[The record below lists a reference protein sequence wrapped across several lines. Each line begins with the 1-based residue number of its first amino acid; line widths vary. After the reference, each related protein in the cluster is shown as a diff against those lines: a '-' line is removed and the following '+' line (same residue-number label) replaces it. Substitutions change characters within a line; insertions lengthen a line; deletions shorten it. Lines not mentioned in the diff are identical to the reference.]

1 MSETLRV
8 LFDACCP
15 APLKAHFKRHIV
27 STAQDEEWEGLE
39 NGDLY
44 ATGIEA
50 GFDAFITADTDFA
63 KPHLFPK
70 HPIPVFLLRA
80 TPSAV
85 TKTLAPLVPLVEDI
99 ISEGAGP
106 RLYILD
112 NHDGDILASSSLED
126 SKIKRS
132 EARRKRPGDARPA

>member
-1 MSETLRV
+1 M

-15 APLKAHFKRHIV
+15 APLKVHFKRHIV
-27 STAQDEEWEGLE
+27 STAQDEEWEDLE

-50 GFDAFITADTDFA
+50 GFDAFVTTDTDFA

-80 TPSAV
+80 TPSTV
-85 TKTLAPLVPLVEDI
+85 TKTLAMLVPLVEDI

-106 RLYILD
+106 HLYILD
-112 NHDGDILASSSLED
+112 NYEGDILVSSSLEEN
-126 SKIKRS
+126 KIKRS
-132 EARRKRPGDARPA
+132 KARRKRLRDAPPA

>member
-1 MSETLRV
+1 M
-8 LFDACCP
+8 
-15 APLKAHFKRHIV
+15 
-27 STAQDEEWEGLE
+27 STAQDEEWEDLE

-50 GFDAFITADTDFA
+50 GFDAFVTTDTDFA

-80 TPSAV
+80 TPSTV
-85 TKTLAPLVPLVEDI
+85 TKTLAILVPLVEDI

-106 RLYILD
+106 HLYILD
-112 NHDGDILASSSLED
+112 NYDSDILVSSSLEENEL
-126 SKIKRS
+126 KRS
-132 EARRKRPGDARPA
+132 EARRKRLGDARPA